1 MIESHR
7 YRADIDGLRALAIA
21 PVVLFHANIPG
32 FGGGFIGV
40 DVFFVISGYLITSI
54 IAREIREGRFT
65 LQGFYERRIRRIL
78 PALFAM
84 LSVSVLAA
92 YLILYPAQAQSFSRS
107 LIAATLF
114 VSSILFQ
121 REVGYF
127 DQEAELK
134 PLLHTWSL
142 SVEEI
147 FYILYPLLLWFTWRR
162 FRGHQTALVAGI
174 AALSFAATVIALW
187 IDKQS
192 TSAFFLP
199 HFRAWELLIG
209 ALVAL
214 VPLRLPK
221 GRTFAGLLAIIGLS
235 MIVVPVYAYSQT
247 TTFPGRAALAPCLG
261 TALVIVAG
269 QRRPSPVGRMLS
281 WRPIVFLGLISYSL
295 YLWHWPIFVFARHVL
310 GREPLLGES
319 LALIAAS
326 LIAAVLSWRFVERP
340 FRGRSGLLPRPAL
353 FAAAALAALILTGIG
368 LHGQQTGGWLGR
380 YPPELVDIFAASQ
393 DHDPRRRACESVRAD
408 TPGCIYG
415 EADAPPVVALL
426 GDSHAA
432 VYAMVLGELAQGRGE
447 AVLSLTMPICPPA
460 LGWAGEPLS
469 WREDCGLFQRLAL
482 ERIIATPSI
491 HTVVLAAWYRIYP
504 FDDPHGKL
512 AVAIEEAIERLV
524 SAGKRVALVYPI
536 PQPDADIPTTL
547 AEAVLEGRDPNLV
560 RQPLEQFHAD
570 QGGVFAMLDGLD
582 RHPSL
587 VRLYPHRVLCPDSEC
602 LFYRDG
608 STLYYDDNHLSVT
621 GAALLRPLFAPLFD
635 GAAQQDEGR

>member
-7 YRADIDGLRALAIA
+7 YRSDIDGLRALAIA

-32 FGGGFIGV
+32 FSGGFIGV

-54 IAREIREGRFT
+54 IEREIREGRFS

-84 LSVSVLAA
+84 LSVSALAA
-92 YLILYPAQAQSFSRS
+92 YLILYPAQAQGFARS

-121 REVGYF
+121 GEVGYF

-147 FYILYPLLLWFTWRR
+147 FYILYPLLLWLAWRR
-162 FRGHQTALVAGI
+162 FRGHQATLVAGI

-187 IDKQS
+187 IDRQS
-192 TSAFFLP
+192 TAAFFLP

-214 VPLRLPK
+214 APLRLPN
-221 GRTFAGLLAIIGLS
+221 GRAFAAILSIVGLS

-247 TTFPGRAALAPCLG
+247 TTFPGLAALPPCIG
-261 TALVIVAG
+261 TALVILAG
-269 QRRPSPVGRMLS
+269 QRHPSPVGRMLS
-281 WRPIVFLGLISYSL
+281 WRPILLLGLISYSL
-295 YLWHWPIFVFARHVL
+295 YLWHWPIFVFARHIL

-340 FRGRSGLLPRPAL
+340 FRGRSGLLQRPAL
-353 FAAAALAALILTGIG
+353 FAAAALAALVLTGIG

-380 YPPELVDIFAASQ
+380 YAPELVDIFTATQ
-393 DHDPRRRACESVRAD
+393 DRDPRQPECESVRAD

-432 VYAMVLGELAQGRGE
+432 VYAMVLGELAQARGE
-447 AVLSLTMPICPPA
+447 SVLSLAMPICPPA

-469 WREDCGLFQRLAL
+469 WREDCGLFQQLAL
-482 ERIIATPSI
+482 ERIIATASI

-504 FDDPHGKL
+504 FDDPNREFAL
-512 AVAIEEAIERLV
+512 AMEEAIERLI

-536 PQPDADIPTTL
+536 PQPDADVPTTL
-547 AEAVLEGRDPNLV
+547 AEAILEGRDPNLI

-582 RHPSL
+582 RHASL
-587 VRLYPHRVLCPDSEC
+587 IRIYPHLVLCPGPDC
-602 LFYRDG
+602 LFYRG
-608 STLYYDDNHLSVT
+608 GRVLYYDDNHLSVT
-621 GAALLRPLFAPLFD
+621 GAALLRPRFAPLFD
-635 GAAQQDEGR
+635 VSEQQEDRR